1 MPGLVSSGRLDETD
15 VRAYNPFMPRPAD
28 ARAFLQRRARAI
40 VEERLRFT
48 WKADDELAGL
58 GWSRRD
64 ALDQLAVL
72 DQEQLLRTE
81 LAKSAGAG
89 IIWVFCPLAWEL
101 ERHLWIRL
109 TEGADYTILVS
120 FHIAEGDPWT

>member
-1 MPGLVSSGRLDETD
+1 
-15 VRAYNPFMPRPAD
+15 MPRPAD
-28 ARAFLQRRARAI
+28 TRAFLERLARAI

-58 GWSRRD
+58 GWSRQD

-72 DQEQLLRTE
+72 EPEQLLRTE
-81 LAKSAGAG
+81 PARGAQG
-89 IIWVFCPLAWEL
+89 GVIWVFCPIAWEV

-109 TEGADYTILVS
+109 TEGANYTILVS
-120 FHIAEGDPWT
+120 FHLAEGDPWT